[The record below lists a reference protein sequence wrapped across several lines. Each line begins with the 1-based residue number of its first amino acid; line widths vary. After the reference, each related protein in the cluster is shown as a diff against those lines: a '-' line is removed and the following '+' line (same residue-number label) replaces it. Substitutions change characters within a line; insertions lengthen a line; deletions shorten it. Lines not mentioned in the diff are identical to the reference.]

1 MNHRRNF
8 SHNDVHG
15 GNLMMDKNGTADS
28 VILVDFDATS
38 YGFPALDWACTM
50 FYSSLGCRV

>member
-1 MNHRRNF
+1 
-8 SHNDVHG
+8 
-15 GNLMMDKNGTADS
+15 MMDKNGTADS

-50 FYSSLGCRV
+50 FYSSLGCRG